1 MNIRTS
7 TLGTT
12 FAALAALAL
21 TGCNQQPAGTALAP
35 AATASGTADGTA
47 AAAAKAPAVVDGQPI
62 TVEALDFV
70 ARNNAGKK
78 YDELS
83 DDQKKKLIDDLIRIQ
98 LLANEAVAK
107 GKEKD
112 KDIVQAIALGRLNV
126 LMQST
131 LTDYL
136 KDKQPTEA
144 EVRAYYEQ
152 WIKDAPRTQYHIR
165 MIGVQTQPYAED
177 IINELR
183 KGADFVAIAKRE
195 ASGES
200 AKQAASQGGWVA
212 LENLTPALA
221 NAISALKAGQYT
233 TEPVQLPEGWGI
245 IRLEETRAAE
255 KPEFDRVR
263 QGLARE
269 MVAKKVDA
277 LVDELKK
284 KAKVE
289 LATAKSG

>member
-1 MNIRTS
+1 MKIRTS

-12 FAALAALAL
+12 IAAIAALAL
-21 TGCNQQPAGTALAP
+21 AACNQQPAGNAQAP
-35 AATASGTADGTA
+35 AAAAGSPAQSTP

-62 TVEALDFV
+62 TLEALDFV
-70 ARNNAGKK
+70 ARTNAGKK
-78 YDELS
+78 YDELT
-83 DDQKKKLIDDLIRIQ
+83 DEQKTKLIDELVRIQ

-107 GKEKD
+107 GKDKD

-152 WIKDAPRTQYHIR
+152 WIKEAPRTQYHIR

-177 IINELR
+177 IVKELR

-195 ASGES
+195 ASGQA

-212 LENLTPALA
+212 LESLTPALA
-221 NAISALKAGQYT
+221 NAISALKIGQYT
-233 TEPVQLPEGWGI
+233 SDPVQLPDGWGI

-269 MVAKKVDA
+269 LVTRKVDA

-284 KAKVE
+284 
-289 LATAKSG
+289 TAKIERSTTSG

>member
-1 MNIRTS
+1 MKIRTS

-12 FAALAALAL
+12 FAAIAALAL
-21 TGCNQQPAGTALAP
+21 AACNQQPAGNAPAP
-35 AATASGTADGTA
+35 AAAAGSSAQGTPVA
-47 AAAAKAPAVVDGQPI
+47 ATKAPAVVDGQPI
-62 TVEALDFV
+62 TLEALDFV
-70 ARNNAGKK
+70 ARTNVGKK
-78 YDELS
+78 YDELT
-83 DDQKKKLIDDLIRIQ
+83 DDQKKKLIDELVRIQ

-112 KDIVQAIALGRLNV
+112 KDILQAIALGRLNV

-152 WIKDAPRTQYHIR
+152 WIKEAPRTQYHIR

-177 IINELR
+177 IVNELR

-195 ASGES
+195 ASGQA
-200 AKQAASQGGWVA
+200 AKQAAGQGGWVT
-212 LENLTPALA
+212 LESLTPALA
-221 NAISALKAGQYT
+221 NAISALKIGQYT
-233 TEPVQLPEGWGI
+233 TDPVQLPDGWGI

-263 QGLARE
+263 LGLARE
-269 MVAKKVDA
+269 LVTRKVDA

-284 KAKVE
+284 
-289 LATAKSG
+289 TAKIERSTTSG

>member
-1 MNIRTS
+1 MKICTS

-12 FAALAALAL
+12 FAAIAALAL
-21 TGCNQQPAGTALAP
+21 AACNQQPAGNAPAP
-35 AATASGTADGTA
+35 AAAAGSSAPGTP
-47 AAAAKAPAVVDGQPI
+47 AAAAKAPAVVDGQPV
-62 TVEALDFV
+62 TLEALDFV
-70 ARNNAGKK
+70 ARTNVGKK
-78 YDELS
+78 YDELT
-83 DDQKKKLIDDLIRIQ
+83 DDQKKKLIDELVRIQ

-107 GKEKD
+107 GKDKD

-152 WIKDAPRTQYHIR
+152 WIKEAPRTQYHIR

-177 IINELR
+177 IVNELR

-195 ASGES
+195 ASGQA
-200 AKQAASQGGWVA
+200 AKQAAGQGGWVT
-212 LENLTPALA
+212 LESLTPALA
-221 NAISALKAGQYT
+221 NAISALKIGQYT
-233 TEPVQLPEGWGI
+233 TDPVQLPEGWGI

-263 QGLARE
+263 QGLAQELVTR
-269 MVAKKVDA
+269 KVDA

-284 KAKVE
+284 
-289 LATAKSG
+289 TAKIERSTTSG

>member
-1 MNIRTS
+1 MKIRTS

-12 FAALAALAL
+12 IAAIAALAL
-21 TGCNQQPAGTALAP
+21 AGCNQQPAGNAQTPSPTAG
-35 AATASGTADGTA
+35 GTAEGTA

-62 TVEALDFV
+62 TLEVLDFV
-70 ARNNAGKK
+70 ARTNAGKK
-78 YDELS
+78 YDELT
-83 DDQKKKLIDDLIRIQ
+83 DDQRKKLIDDLVRIQ
-98 LLANEAVAK
+98 LLANEAIAK
-107 GKEKD
+107 GKDKD
-112 KDIVQAIALGRLNV
+112 KDIMQAIALGRLNV

-144 EVRAYYEQ
+144 EVRTYYEQ
-152 WIKDAPRTQYHIR
+152 WIKEAPRTQYHIR
-165 MIGVQTQPYAED
+165 MIGVQTQAYAED
-177 IINELR
+177 IVNELR

-200 AKQAASQGGWVA
+200 AKQAASQGGWVT
-212 LENLTPALA
+212 LESLTPALA
-221 NAISALKAGQYT
+221 NAISALKIGQYT
-233 TEPVQLPEGWGI
+233 TDPVQLPEGWGI
-245 IRLEETRAAE
+245 IRLEATRAAE

-269 MVAKKVDA
+269 MVARKVDA

-284 KAKVE
+284 
-289 LATAKSG
+289 TAKIERSTTSG

>member
-1 MNIRTS
+1 MKIRTS
-7 TLGTT
+7 MLGTAI
-12 FAALAALAL
+12 AAIAALAL
-21 TGCNQQPAGTALAP
+21 AGCSQQPAGNAQAP
-35 AATASGTADGTA
+35 ASTTAGTPEGAA

-62 TVEALDFV
+62 THDALDFV
-70 ARNNAGKK
+70 ARTNAGKK

-83 DDQKKKLIDDLIRIQ
+83 DEQKKKLIDDLVRLQ

-107 GKEKD
+107 GKDKD
-112 KDIVQAIALGRLNV
+112 KDIMQAIALGRLNV

-165 MIGVQTQPYAED
+165 VIGVQTQPYAED
-177 IINELR
+177 IVNELR

-200 AKQAASQGGWVA
+200 AKQAASQGGWVT
-212 LENLTPALA
+212 LESLTPTLA
-221 NAISALKAGQYT
+221 NAISALKVGQYT
-233 TEPVQLPEGWGI
+233 TDPVQLPDGWGI

-269 MVAKKVDA
+269 LVGRKV
-277 LVDELKK
+277 
-284 KAKVE
+284 
-289 LATAKSG
+289 

>member
-1 MNIRTS
+1 MKIRTS
-7 TLGTT
+7 TPGTT
-12 FAALAALAL
+12 FAAITALAL
-21 TGCNQQPAGTALAP
+21 AACNQQPAGNAQAP
-35 AATASGTADGTA
+35 AATGNSPQATT

-62 TVEALDFV
+62 TLEALDFV
-70 ARNNAGKK
+70 ARTNAGKK
-78 YDELS
+78 FDELT
-83 DDQKKKLIDDLIRIQ
+83 DDQKKKLTDDLVRIQ

-107 GKEKD
+107 GKDKD

-131 LTDYL
+131 LSDYL

-152 WIKDAPRTQYHIR
+152 WIKEAPRTQYHIR

-177 IINELR
+177 IVKELR

-195 ASGES
+195 ASGEA
-200 AKQAASQGGWVA
+200 AKQAASQGGWVT
-212 LENLTPALA
+212 LESLTPALA
-221 NAISALKAGQYT
+221 NAISALKIGQYT
-233 TEPVQLPEGWGI
+233 TDPVQLPEGWGI

-269 MVAKKVDA
+269 MVARKVDA

-289 LATAKSG
+289 LASAKTG

>member
-1 MNIRTS
+1 MKIRTC

-12 FAALAALAL
+12 FAAIAALAL
-21 TGCNQQPAGTALAP
+21 AACNQQPAGSAQAP
-35 AATASGTADGTA
+35 AAAAGSPAQGTAGT
-47 AAAAKAPAVVDGQPI
+47 AAKAPAVVDGQPI
-62 TVEALDFV
+62 TFDALDFV
-70 ARNNAGKK
+70 ARTNAGKK
-78 YDELS
+78 YDELTN
-83 DDQKKKLIDDLIRIQ
+83 DQKKKLIDDLVRIQ

-107 GKEKD
+107 GKDKD

-152 WIKDAPRTQYHIR
+152 WIKEAPRTQYHVR

-177 IINELR
+177 IVNELR

-195 ASGES
+195 ASGQA
-200 AKQAASQGGWVA
+200 AKQAASQGGWVT
-212 LENLTPALA
+212 LESLTPALA
-221 NAISALKAGQYT
+221 NAISALKIGQYT
-233 TEPVQLPEGWGI
+233 TDPVQLTDGWGI

-269 MVAKKVDA
+269 LVTRKVDA

-284 KAKVE
+284 
-289 LATAKSG
+289 TAKIERSTTSG